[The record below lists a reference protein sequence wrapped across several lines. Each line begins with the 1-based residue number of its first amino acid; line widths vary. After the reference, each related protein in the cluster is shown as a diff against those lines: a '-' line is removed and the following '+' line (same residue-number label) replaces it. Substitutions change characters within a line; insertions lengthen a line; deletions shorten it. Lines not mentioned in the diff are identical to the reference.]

1 VNARLDGV
9 RPLSLAHS
17 ALRVWAAD
25 LRDGPGSLA
34 LKADAIALAA
44 VLDASDHQRAHLTL
58 GPQLGPHLLASA
70 LRMATALSDN
80 HRVTLPDLGR
90 RR

>member
-9 RPLSLAHS
+9 RPLSLAHR

-34 LKADAIALAA
+34 LKTDAIALAS
-44 VLDASDHQRAHLTL
+44 VLDASNRERDHLTL
-58 GPQLGPHLLASA
+58 GPQLWASA
-70 LRMATALSDN
+70 QRMATALCKNYHVS
-80 HRVTLPDLGR
+80 PPELGR